1 MDLVQDTL
9 LILSLQIKLFT
20 LMMSRCQVGTGKKNI
35 LNYDTF
41 KNKRYEDAN
50 QATSEQG
57 CLHANF
63 VEGETSRSSQTFNED
78 FGGTMT
84 KSEKA
89 YYLFSK
95 SILPFWKKVG
105 TNNFSCNIFQILRLL
120 GKITHKYWSED
131 SRLIPKAT
139 VQIVILTL
147 CPHVN
152 ICYYISSVNIQML
165 NVQFIVWFIC

>member
-63 VEGETSRSSQTFNED
+63 VEGETSRNSQTFNED

-89 YYLFSK
+89 YYYLFGKRSA
-95 SILPFWKKVG
+95 
-105 TNNFSCNIFQILRLL
+105 QIISAAIKTALKQHLN
-120 GKITHKYWSED
+120 S
-131 SRLIPKAT
+131 
-139 VQIVILTL
+139 VLTL
-147 CPHVN
+147 
-152 ICYYISSVNIQML
+152 
-165 NVQFIVWFIC
+165 F

>member
-9 LILSLQIKLFT
+9 LILPLQIKLFT

-35 LNYDTF
+35 LNYDIF

-63 VEGETSRSSQTFNED
+63 VEGETSRNSQTFNED

-105 TNNFSCNIFQILRLL
+105 TNNFSCNIFQMLRLL
-120 GKITHKYWSED
+120 GKITHKY
-131 SRLIPKAT
+131 
-139 VQIVILTL
+139 
-147 CPHVN
+147 
-152 ICYYISSVNIQML
+152 
-165 NVQFIVWFIC
+165 

>member
-63 VEGETSRSSQTFNED
+63 V
-78 FGGTMT
+78 
-84 KSEKA
+84 KA
-89 YYLFSK
+89 RYQKQPNFLMEILGWRIDK
-95 SILPFWKKVG
+95 PRISILY
-105 TNNFSCNIFQILRLL
+105 T
-120 GKITHKYWSED
+120 TD
-131 SRLIPKAT
+131 
-139 VQIVILTL
+139 
-147 CPHVN
+147 
-152 ICYYISSVNIQML
+152 
-165 NVQFIVWFIC
+165 